1 LLIYIYRYKYIYIYI
16 YIYIYVHSVDWT
28 VVDLILMFL
37 LLCVCVLSAQVMGKV
52 KTVFTEE
59 AELTNSRAAMVAMGV
74 WATTAYIF

>member
-1 LLIYIYRYKYIYIYI
+1 
-16 YIYIYVHSVDWT
+16 
-28 VVDLILMFL
+28 MFL